1 MTSRKFSSQEKMSS
15 QEQQEER
22 EDWEQNEE
30 QDEAGSKESQ
40 PVYQVMSAPTLTPPG
55 PFDFAKPREWPDYA
69 TRFAR
74 YVRLSHLR
82 NADEET
88 KIDTLLYEM
97 GKAADQAMR
106 TFNPQPKS
114 LKATLESF
122 GKYFYPKQNVIF
134 TRTMFANRNQGE
146 QEPAESFIRSVYELA
161 EECNYGKMKDE
172 LIRDRLIAGMQ
183 DQQLSRELQ
192 LDDSV
197 TLEKVCSK
205 LRQKEQLHQESKI
218 LQQAAKP
225 SPACETSSIDA
236 IRKYKKPWQKTW
248 YGPQNCEPEQ
258 TSALFQ
264 PQEPGQMSSH
274 KQRGHRCMR
283 CGQTPGHRL
292 QACPARNDRCTV
304 CNKIGHFSRLCLHAE
319 TNDLREVHHN
329 NEDET
334 PLECQEFILGIKEVA
349 PSQAWTATLNVGA
362 ESNKVNFKVDTGA
375 DVTII
380 SLQEYNLLP
389 HKPVLSSPKRKLV
402 TVSGSTLDAV
412 GVCKVIIKRPQTQ
425 FSAEETIYVVKNGKQ
440 NLLGRSPSQQLGL
453 VSFHGSI
460 IQESTAPPKSSS
472 NLDVCQVQKKAAA
485 TKVAELK
492 FARRSLSPQRVRDQA
507 AKDRLNYDWRHHK
520 APPRP
525 LQKGT
530 KISINCTNTQGQV
543 HNVAPRPRSNFGFV
557 ERGSHRRY
565 KHQSVQQNS
574 PVPRVLPPRKGDEI
588 AGPLLQAPLAP
599 PLSSS
604 TVWLPRY
611 SHLDKKSITKYQSQ
625 GKVQSSK

>member
-1 MTSRKFSSQEKMSS
+1 MSS

-55 PFDFAKPREWPDYA
+55 PFDFAKPRQWPDYA

-134 TRTMFANRNQGE
+134 KRTMFVNRNQGE
-146 QEPAESFIRSVYELA
+146 HEPAESFIRSVYELA
-161 EECNYGKMKDE
+161 DECNYDKMKDE

-183 DQQLSRELQ
+183 DQQLSSELQ
-192 LDDSV
+192 LDDSI

-205 LRQKEQLHQESKI
+205 LRQKEQLHQESII

-225 SPACETSSIDA
+225 SPTCETSSVLVRNNQVPNSNPKSLA
-236 IRKYKKPWQKTW
+236 RCP
-248 YGPQNCEPEQ
+248 P
-258 TSALFQ
+258 TSSEVIGVCVAAKLRATVSKRALLATIAA
-264 PQEPGQMSSH
+264 P
-274 KQRGHRCMR
+274 
-283 CGQTPGHRL
+283 
-292 QACPARNDRCTV
+292 
-304 CNKIGHFSRLCLHAE
+304 
-319 TNDLREVHHN
+319 EVHHS
-329 NEDET
+329 NEDEIHM
-334 PLECQEFILGIKEVA
+334 ECQEFILGIKEVA

-362 ESNKVNFKVDTGA
+362 ESNKVNFKLDTGA
-375 DVTII
+375 DETII

-425 FSAEETIYVVKNGKQ
+425 FSAEETIYV
-440 NLLGRSPSQQLGL
+440 
-453 VSFHGSI
+453 
-460 IQESTAPPKSSS
+460 
-472 NLDVCQVQKKAAA
+472 KKAAA
-485 TKVAELK
+485 TKVAEPK

-520 APPRP
+520 AHPRP
-525 LQKGT
+525 LQQGT

-543 HNVAPRPRSNFGFV
+543 QNVAPRPRSSNAYH

-574 PVPRVLPPRKGDEI
+574 PSARVLPPRKGEEV

-611 SHLDKKSITKYQSQ
+611 SHLDKKSLTK
-625 GKVQSSK
+625 